1 MDSQGLHTYTRKE
14 SLKLKIWVS
23 EYDEA
28 NILKEKVGKS
38 MIQNKKDKSL
48 EYLKEKQ
55 HWV

>member
-1 MDSQGLHTYTRKE
+1 MDSQGLHTHTRKE

-23 EYDEA
+23 EYDKA
-28 NILKEKVGKS
+28 SILKEKVGKS